1 MKSLIALIIIMHVN
15 GMRTIGKPFVR
26 EILGIV
32 YKIAIKKNPMLTG
45 LSSYSKILI
54 GKKESNVYFAVLMI
68 FS

>member
-1 MKSLIALIIIMHVN
+1 
-15 GMRTIGKPFVR
+15 MRTIGKPFVR